1 MDNKR
6 DIHMDAWI
14 DKEIPGFVERIAVTS
29 DENGK
34 VPGWMDSAIFTF
46 FTILF
51 LTWPYRWMFNYKTGK
66 TTYEIK
72 KKFFAFP
79 KPTSSPENEFANN
92 PGYCPP
98 SVPTNYPYHPKINSG
113 NPKYNHPNYPDG
125 ASNYPPPNYDLGYP
139 NKAPTYPDNGQNYPP
154 KYPDNAQNN
163 PPKRVTF
170 TSNNPFDQNNKLQA
184 EDTSNNPFEEG
195 LEPDNPFFE
204 STTDEKVS
212 SPDVG
217 IGITAPNYPDG
228 ASNYPLP
235 NHDGDYPNK
244 APNYPPNNQ
253 PQYYHEASSYAP
265 CNAPN
270 YMSSTTDTSQP
281 PPIDLW
287 VEMKVQKCCW
297 IPFCR
302 MIILR
307 KLFLILTDTTR

>member
-1 MDNKR
+1 MNNNR

-98 SVPTNYPYHPKINSG
+98 SVPANYPYYPQINPG
-113 NPKYNHPNYPDG
+113 NSQNNHPNYPDG

-163 PPKRVTF
+163 PP
-170 TSNNPFDQNNKLQA
+170 
-184 EDTSNNPFEEG
+184 
-195 LEPDNPFFE
+195 
-204 STTDEKVS
+204 
-212 SPDVG
+212 
-217 IGITAPNYPDG
+217 NYPEG

-235 NHDGDYPNK
+235 NYDGDYPNK

-265 CNAPN
+265 NDAPN
-270 YMSSTTDTSQP
+270 YMSNTTDTSQP

>member
-92 PGYCPP
+92 PGY
-98 SVPTNYPYHPKINSG
+98 YPQINPG
-113 NPKYNHPNYPDG
+113 NSQNNHPNYPDG

-154 KYPDNAQNN
+154 
-163 PPKRVTF
+163 
-170 TSNNPFDQNNKLQA
+170 
-184 EDTSNNPFEEG
+184 
-195 LEPDNPFFE
+195 
-204 STTDEKVS
+204 
-212 SPDVG
+212 
-217 IGITAPNYPDG
+217 NYPEG

-235 NHDGDYPNK
+235 NYDGDYPNK

-265 CNAPN
+265 NDAPN
-270 YMSSTTDTSQP
+270 YMSNTTDTSQP